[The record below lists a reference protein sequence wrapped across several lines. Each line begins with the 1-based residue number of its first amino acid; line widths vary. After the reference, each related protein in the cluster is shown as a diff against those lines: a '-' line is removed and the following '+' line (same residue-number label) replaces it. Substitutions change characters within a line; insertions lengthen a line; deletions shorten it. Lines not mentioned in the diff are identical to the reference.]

1 MIRFYFDEDS
11 SECALMDALRARGFD
26 VLAPGD
32 SDLVGA
38 DDRTQL
44 EWCARHGFVL
54 VTHNVGDFHCLHSEF
69 LRAGKSHG
77 GLILMRQQTL
87 GIGEKLRRLVR
98 LASRRSA
105 DQMKNRVE
113 FLSAWN

>member
-1 MIRFYFDEDS
+1 MLRFYFDEDS
-11 SECALMDALRARGFD
+11 SESALLDALRARGFD
-26 VLAPGD
+26 VFTPAD

-38 DDRTQL
+38 DDITQL
-44 EWCARHGFVL
+44 EWCALHAFVL
-54 VTHNVGDFHCLHSEF
+54 VTHNVGDFFCLHSEF
-69 LRAGKSHG
+69 LRAGKNHS

-87 GIGEKLRRLVR
+87 GVGEKLRRLVKV
-98 LASRRSA
+98 SSQRSA